1 MLKDVKLV
9 HPDLFMI
16 LVKNSVCNVHKDMFM
31 IWIYSYVLLEARL
44 ADQQQQ
50 QIQQQIM
57 DAHLHNFGMVLDV
70 WHVTYQII
78 GIMTQID
85 AKYAPRVA
93 IMIQFKKDVY
103 NAHKDTRLILANIYV
118 LLVQVAQL
126 EDLLPL
132 QVDHQPLPE
141 VQLLQLEA
149 QPQPQPRHQPQQG
162 AHHAH
167 QLHHIGM
174 GRNAWPAIFHNI
186 GIMQLINVN
195 HAQVDKIMMLI
206 KNNV

>member
-1 MLKDVKLV
+1 
-9 HPDLFMI
+9 
-16 LVKNSVCNVHKDMFM
+16 
-31 IWIYSYVLLEARL
+31 
-44 ADQQQQ
+44 
-50 QIQQQIM
+50 
-57 DAHLHNFGMVLDV
+57 
-70 WHVTYQII
+70 
-78 GIMTQID
+78 MTQID

-126 EDLLPL
+126 EHLLPL

-141 VQLLQLEA
+141 VQLLQQPEV
-149 QPQPQPRHQPQQG
+149 QPQHQPPQQE

-174 GRNAWPAIFHNI
+174 DRNA
-186 GIMQLINVN
+186 
-195 HAQVDKIMMLI
+195 
-206 KNNV
+206 